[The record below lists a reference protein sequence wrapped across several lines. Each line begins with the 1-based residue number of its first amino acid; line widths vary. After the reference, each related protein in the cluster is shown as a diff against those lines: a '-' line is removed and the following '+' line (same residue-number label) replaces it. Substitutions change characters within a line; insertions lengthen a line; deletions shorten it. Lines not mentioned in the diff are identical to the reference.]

1 MGCAASTDRAA
12 PPDVSLPLLGED
24 EWAVISSMDPE
35 LCITLCS
42 VSRTMCAAAKRCPRV
57 QLAHLVEPA
66 ASRSSHVDGTGIR
79 LLLRFELL
87 RTLALVEALDTRSL
101 VELSRTVPQLGA
113 LQHLDVSHNG
123 LGDSDIISAR
133 QVHT

>member
-1 MGCAASTDRAA
+1 MGCAASTDRA
-12 PPDVSLPLLGED
+12 PHDVRLPLLGED

-42 VSRTMCAAAKRCPRV
+42 VSRTMFAAAKRCPRL
-57 QLAHLVEPA
+57 QLARLVEPPT
-66 ASRSSHVDGTGIR
+66 SNSSHVDGTGIH
-79 LLLRFELL
+79 LLLRFGLL

-101 VELSRTVPQLGA
+101 VKLSRTVPQLRA